1 LGVSASMGRVVAGSL
16 IVEIPRL
23 EPESTL
29 KLLGELRSIGASYV
43 EVAASPAYVYA
54 RRVESENV
62 YQYGV
67 APLSMILPSSYRDF
81 VVAITK
87 HVYVLER
94 DAWIDTKKLDLEKFL
109 NVYRAGVL
117 LVEEANPGSET
128 SVDTGNLI
136 VVFRRV
142 EAVCSDVVYLD
153 CVNAHYGGA
162 FNRLD
167 PTNSIYSEMLGEYYE
182 KKPGVY
188 VLSYAVTPNKPA
200 PLLVYDLSG
209 LKPTAIYHL
218 MEGCSEILKKYL
230 ILSLIDLL
238 LS

>member
-1 LGVSASMGRVVAGSL
+1 MGRVVAGSL

-23 EPESTL
+23 EPETIL
-29 KLLGELRSIGASYV
+29 KLLEELHGSGVNYV
-43 EVAASPAYVYA
+43 DLAVLPAYIYG
-54 RRVESENV
+54 RRIEGVSI

-67 APLSMILPSSYRDF
+67 APLSMILPSSYENL
-81 VVAITK
+81 VVATTK

-94 DAWIDTKKLDLEKFL
+94 DAWVETKKLDLEKFL
-109 NVYRAGVL
+109 NVYRAGL
-117 LVEEANPGSET
+117 LPVEEAKPGFET
-128 SVDTGNLI
+128 SIDTGNLI
-136 VVFRRV
+136 VVFRKV

-153 CVNAHYGGA
+153 SVNAHYGGV
-162 FNRLD
+162 FNKLD
-167 PTNSIYSEMLGEYYE
+167 PLNAVYSEMLKDYCE

-188 VLSYAVTPNKPA
+188 VLSYAIILNKPV

-209 LKPTAIYHL
+209 LKPTATYHL
-218 MEGCSEILKKYL
+218 MEGCSRVLKKYL